1 MASGHVN
8 RIKRP
13 NTWLH
18 RPMLQNVKKLLPNR
32 SRPHMAPNG
41 HGAAVTSCLY
51 PDIIAPGG
59 NAIFEQSPFQF
70 SNGRDIVAR
79 NRSFRRTLRE
89 GAMRRRDFIG
99 LIGGA
104 VAAWPR
110 AARTQQSL
118 PVIGFLHQGSLPPPP
133 LTAIF
138 RKGLVEA
145 GVVEGQSIR
154 IEQRAADGQ
163 YDRLPALA
171 ADLVNR
177 QVTVIAADF
186 LPAALAAK
194 AATQTIP
201 IVFLSGSDPI
211 GSGLVSS
218 INRPTAN
225 VTGIAF
231 MFTRLGAKRLEL
243 LRELIPDVTS
253 VAALINPTNPNSGPQ
268 LKDLQTAAHDLG
280 LQLISVGASNEQ
292 EIESVFSTLAQNQIG
307 ALVISA
313 DGFLVSRQDQ
323 LVALAA
329 RHAIPTMYPWRQYA
343 DAGELIVY
351 GANLPDGF
359 RQCGIYVGK
368 VLKGSGPTDLPVL
381 QPSTYEFVINLKTAK
396 ALGLKVPP
404 TLIAIANEVIE

>member
-1 MASGHVN
+1 
-8 RIKRP
+8 
-13 NTWLH
+13 
-18 RPMLQNVKKLLPNR
+18 
-32 SRPHMAPNG
+32 
-41 HGAAVTSCLY
+41 
-51 PDIIAPGG
+51 
-59 NAIFEQSPFQF
+59 
-70 SNGRDIVAR
+70 
-79 NRSFRRTLRE
+79 
-89 GAMRRRDFIG
+89 MRRRDFIG

-104 VAAWPR
+104 MVAWPR

-118 PVIGFLHQGSLPPPP
+118 PRNRVSPSRVAPPPP

-145 GVVEGQSIR
+145 GVVDAQSIR

-171 ADLVNR
+171 AELVSR

-194 AATQTIP
+194 AATRTIP

-218 INRPTAN
+218 INRPTGN

-268 LKDLQTAAHDLG
+268 LTDLQTAAHALG
-280 LQLISVGASNEQ
+280 LQLISVGASNER
-292 EIESVFSTLAQNQIG
+292 EIESVFSTLARNQIG

-313 DGFLVSRQDQ
+313 DGFLISRQDQ
-323 LVALAA
+323 LVTLAA

-343 DAGELIVY
+343 EAGELIVY

-368 VLKGSGPTDLPVL
+368 ILKGSEPADLPVL
-381 QPSTYEFVINLKTAK
+381 QPSTYELSINLKTAK
-396 ALGLKVPP
+396 ALGIKVPP
-404 TLIAIANEVIE
+404 TLIAIANDVIE